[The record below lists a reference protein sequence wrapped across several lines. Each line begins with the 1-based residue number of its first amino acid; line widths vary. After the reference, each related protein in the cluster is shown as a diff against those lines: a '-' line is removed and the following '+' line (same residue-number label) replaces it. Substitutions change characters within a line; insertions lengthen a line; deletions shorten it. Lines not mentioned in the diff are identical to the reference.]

1 MTYKINTVYII
12 METETSTVWNEQG
25 EGNTESTYNYIAKVY
40 ATREE
45 AEKYIAAIRDE
56 YLSILQKDTRP
67 TIFHWDRDLVI
78 YGRITYKDRKET
90 VEKRIEFEL
99 FERIIDNF

>member
-1 MTYKINTVYII
+1 MAYKINTVYIV
-12 METETSTVWNEQG
+12 TENRTRTVWNDME
-25 EGNTESTYNYIAKVY
+25 EGSTESTYNYITRVY

-56 YLSILQKDTRP
+56 YLSILQKDTRS

-78 YGRITYKDRKET
+78 YGRIIYKDRKET
-90 VEKRIEFEL
+90 VEERIEFEL
-99 FERIIDNF
+99 LERTIDNF

>member
-1 MTYKINTVYII
+1 MAYKINTVYII
-12 METETSTVWNEQG
+12 TETETRTVWNKQE
-25 EGNTESTYNYIAKVY
+25 EGHTESIYNRIASVY

-56 YLSILQKDTRP
+56 YLSVLQKDTRP

-78 YGRITYKDRKET
+78 YGSITYKDLRDT

-99 FERIIDNF
+99 LERTIDNF

>member
-1 MTYKINTVYII
+1 MAYKINTVYII
-12 METETSTVWNEQG
+12 SETETSTVWNEQG
-25 EGNTESTYNYIAKVY
+25 EGSVESTNNYITRVY

-56 YLSILQKDTRP
+56 YLSILQKDTRA

-78 YGRITYKDRKET
+78 YGSIMYKDRKET
-90 VEKRIEFEL
+90 AERRIEFEL
-99 FERIIDNF
+99 LERTIDNF

>member
-1 MTYKINTVYII
+1 MAYKINTVYIV
-12 METETSTVWNEQG
+12 TENRTRTVWNKME
-25 EGNTESTYNYIAKVY
+25 EGSTESTYTNIARVY

-45 AEKYIAAIRDE
+45 AEKYIAGVRDE

-67 TIFHWDRDLVI
+67 TIFHWDGDLVI
-78 YGRITYKDRKET
+78 YGYIAYKDRSET

-99 FERIIDNF
+99 LERTIDNL

>member
-1 MTYKINTVYII
+1 MDYKINTVYII
-12 METETSTVWNEQG
+12 SETETSTVWNEQG
-25 EGNTESTYNYIAKVY
+25 EGSVESTNNYIARVY

-99 FERIIDNF
+99 LERTIDNF